1 MSEDEL
7 EEARAEL
14 RREMPHALRN
24 LLAHYNL
31 YIAEQLP
38 HDTKSFNAFH
48 AAGKNALSHMQL
60 LLRLYKILDGGK
72 VDDADIEA
80 QIAAAEASLLD
91 GDSP

>member
-1 MSEDEL
+1 MSDDEL
-7 EEARAEL
+7 EAARAEL

-24 LLAHYNL
+24 LLTHYNL
-31 YIAEQLP
+31 YIASELP
-38 HDTKSFNAFH
+38 KDTKAFNAFH

-72 VDDADIEA
+72 LDDAEIAE

-91 GDSP
+91 GDAP